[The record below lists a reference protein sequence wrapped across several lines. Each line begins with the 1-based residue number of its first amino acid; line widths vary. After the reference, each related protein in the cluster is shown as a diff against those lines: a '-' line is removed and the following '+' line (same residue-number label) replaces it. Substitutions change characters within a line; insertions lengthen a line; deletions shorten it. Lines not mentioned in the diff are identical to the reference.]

1 MVSEN
6 KINWSYL
13 CLNPNAIEFI
23 KNIDKKD
30 WYYLKKYSSVR
41 IFELDYETMYEDLM
55 KEVMKPSRVFK
66 YQNYDYIEDLFGC
79 DL

>member
-1 MVSEN
+1 MFFIIQLYKLKKLVSEN

-30 WYYLKKYSSVR
+30 
-41 IFELDYETMYEDLM
+41 
-55 KEVMKPSRVFK
+55 
-66 YQNYDYIEDLFGC
+66 
-79 DL
+79 